1 MNIHIVTLFPEFFES
16 PLSCGL
22 LGKAIEE
29 GLVKVHFHN
38 PRAQTTDVH
47 QSVDDRPYGGGPGM
61 VMLLEPLLKT
71 LTQISQAT
79 CETCG
84 QGATPSQPPA
94 ETTGPMAQ
102 QSEAAAPNSQTL
114 LLAAAGKPF
123 SQNMARELAS
133 KDSLTLIC
141 GRYEGVDARLQ
152 ELVPL
157 TAVSIGPYVLNGGE
171 TAALNVI
178 EAVCRLLPGFMGKEE
193 SGEEESYSSG
203 FLEYPHYT
211 RPKEYA
217 GHSVPEVLLTGNH
230 AKIEQWRRAQ
240 SLHATWKMQ
249 PELLKEKIFSESDIF
264 FLKQI
269 PRNTLGRNLFIALVH
284 YPVLDKEKKTAAVS
298 LTNLDIHDIARC
310 SCSYGLGGAYIV
322 TPLQDQQHLLQ
333 DILQHWLKGAGSTAN
348 PHRAAA
354 LREIT
359 HAASVEEAVLAITA
373 KCGQQPYLLASSAKG
388 SGNISYPELRKILA
402 QQPVLLLLGTS
413 HGLAPQILD
422 RCHGTLP
429 PLRFLDSYNHLSV
442 RMAGAI
448 MVDRIL
454 GDWA

>member
-1 MNIHIVTLFPEFFES
+1 M
-16 PLSCGL
+16 
-22 LGKAIEE
+22 
-29 GLVKVHFHN
+29 HFHN

-71 LTQISQAT
+71 LAQIAENTCQTGGQSSNEAQTQALSQKIEPT
-79 CETCG
+79 
-84 QGATPSQPPA
+84 
-94 ETTGPMAQ
+94 ETTTQPHQGEGSGQARRKDN
-102 QSEAAAPNSQTL
+102 SPNSQTL

-123 SQNMARELAS
+123 SQNMARELAR

-152 ELVPL
+152 ELIPL
-157 TAVSIGPYVLNGGE
+157 TAVSTGPYVLNGGE

-211 RPKEYA
+211 RPRNYK
-217 GHSVPEVLLTGNH
+217 GHGVPEVLLEGNH

-240 SLHATWKMQ
+240 SLYATWKTQ
-249 PELLKEKIFSESDIF
+249 PELLKEKKFSESDIF

-310 SCSYGLGGAYIV
+310 S
-322 TPLQDQQHLLQ
+322 
-333 DILQHWLKGAGSTAN
+333 
-348 PHRAAA
+348 
-354 LREIT
+354 
-359 HAASVEEAVLAITA
+359 
-373 KCGQQPYLLASSAKG
+373 
-388 SGNISYPELRKILA
+388 
-402 QQPVLLLLGTS
+402 
-413 HGLAPQILD
+413 
-422 RCHGTLP
+422 
-429 PLRFLDSYNHLSV
+429 
-442 RMAGAI
+442 
-448 MVDRIL
+448 
-454 GDWA
+454 